1 MVYKPERDSTSC
13 FGVNQQRACYFF
25 VLDYV
30 DIKNFFVTNC
40 NESNKTL
47 KKRLEYLK
55 IILKKM
61 TKTTKLTL
69 KKRIKPPELIL
80 KKWIK

>member
-30 DIKNFFVTNC
+30 DIKKFFVTNC

-47 KKRLEYLK
+47 KKR
-55 IILKKM
+55 I
-61 TKTTKLTL
+61 KT
-69 KKRIKPPELIL
+69 PELIL

>member
-30 DIKNFFVTNC
+30 DIKKFFVTNC

-47 KKRLEYLK
+47 KEL
-55 IILKKM
+55 
-61 TKTTKLTL
+61 TK
-69 KKRIKPPELIL
+69 
-80 KKWIK
+80 